1 MKVEIK
7 TTKQIKEMI
16 EEEKEQLRKDLCI
29 DMDKIRE
36 RMFLIEE
43 EIRVKDKKIKLLTEK

>member
-16 EEEKEQLRKDLCI
+16 EEE
-29 DMDKIRE
+29 
-36 RMFLIEE
+36 
-43 EIRVKDKKIKLLTEK
+43 IRVKDKKIKLLTEK